1 MQSTLPEDNV
11 TAATAVIRTGS
22 DGRLRFDPRHR
33 EALLEAFQ
41 ASGQTAMAFAR
52 QHGVKYQTFI
62 AWQRKRREAAA
73 PEVSPRPAFAEVR
86 LDEGRPSAP
95 PALRILLPGGAVI
108 EIPSRAS
115 LPLALELLTNLRPPC

>member
-22 DGRLRFDPRHR
+22 DGRLRFDLRHR

-73 PEVSPRPAFAEVR
+73 RRSPRGPRSPRCV
-86 LDEGRPSAP
+86 SM
-95 PALRILLPGGAVI
+95 
-108 EIPSRAS
+108 RAG
-115 LPLALELLTNLRPPC
+115 LPLRPHCGSFFRVAR